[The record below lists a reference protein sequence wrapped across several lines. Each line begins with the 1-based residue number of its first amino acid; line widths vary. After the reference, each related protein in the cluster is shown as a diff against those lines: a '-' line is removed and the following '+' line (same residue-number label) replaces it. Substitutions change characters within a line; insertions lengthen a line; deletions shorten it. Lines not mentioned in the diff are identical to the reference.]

1 MTKMTSL
8 ILKRSSFLVLATVLL
23 SVLSGCKRSEENYDD
38 RTLEKRSHV
47 ESVQPVDRKDPF
59 RP

>member
-1 MTKMTSL
+1 MREASMKS
-8 ILKRSSFLVLATVLL
+8 RATHLL
-23 SVLSGCKRSEENYDD
+23 LFCGLLLTTCVSGCKRSEESMDD

-47 ESVQPVDRKDPF
+47 ETVKPVDRKDPF

>member
-1 MTKMTSL
+1 MRTIS
-8 ILKRSSFLVLATVLL
+8 RSVKTAVFAVLTAGLLAAT
-23 SVLSGCKRSEENYDD
+23 GCKRSEEVHDD

-47 ESVQPVDRKDPF
+47 ETVKPEDRKDAF

>member
-1 MTKMTSL
+1 MVEFKRYVKVALVSMTVAIL
-8 ILKRSSFLVLATVLL
+8 ITAT
-23 SVLSGCKRSEENYDD
+23 GCKRSEEALDD

-47 ESVQPVDRKDPF
+47 ETVKPVDRKDAF

>member
-1 MTKMTSL
+1 MSPHIQRSFRAAAFVFL
-8 ILKRSSFLVLATVLL
+8 AAILLAV
-23 SVLSGCKRSEENYDD
+23 SACKRSEDALDD

-47 ESVQPVDRKDPF
+47 ETVKPEDRKDAF

>member
-1 MTKMTSL
+1 MKS
-8 ILKRSSFLVLATVLL
+8 RATHLL
-23 SVLSGCKRSEENYDD
+23 LFCGLLLTTCVSGCKRSEESMDD

-47 ESVQPVDRKDPF
+47 ETVKPVDRKDPF